1 MAEKKVR
8 MIIAADVATREW
20 IAEAAEE
27 IGCFDIVCATDDGV
41 ECLKAVGRLWPEVII
56 LGVELRRMDGIE
68 VVRRI
73 KKEYQAPPKC
83 LVFSQYT
90 ALNEYLAQAGADSC
104 VSLPCTRG
112 ALQRHLEGLVLAP
125 VS

>member
-20 IAEAAEE
+20 IVEVTKE

-83 LVFSQYT
+83 LVLNQHMT
-90 ALNEYLAQAGADSC
+90 LNEYLAQAGADVC
-104 VSLPCTRG
+104 LNMPLTRR

>member
-73 KKEYQAPPKC
+73 KSKYQAPKC
-83 LVFSQYT
+83 LVLNQYMT
-90 ALNEYLAQAGADSC
+90 LNEYLAQAGADSC
-104 VSLPCTRG
+104 LSVPCTRG